1 MPIFFLKI
9 SSQGREKEEK
19 LEILRRRL
27 GGVLRFGVDQPR
39 SQEKIFG
46 SLTRLKPWA
55 REGKGGRGVAIF
67 KP

>member
-1 MPIFFLKI
+1 MEPRKK
-9 SSQGREKEEK
+9 EEEK
-19 LEILRRRL
+19 LEILRRKL
-27 GGVLRFGVDQPR
+27 GGVLGFGVNQPR

>member
-1 MPIFFLKI
+1 M
-9 SSQGREKEEK
+9 
-19 LEILRRRL
+19 EILRRKL
-27 GGVLRFGVDQPR
+27 GSVLGFGVDQPR